1 MKKLLVPCD
10 GSEGAAH
17 AVRHAAARACAEP
30 ATAIHLL
37 HVIKPMTPVALS
49 EALSSDRLDERFPPQ
64 AAMALEPAVAVVTQA
79 GIPCVLHCRFGAPAS
94 EIAACTRD
102 TAFDEVVMDTRGR
115 GALASLVLG
124 SVTAEVAALVE
135 LPLTVVGEAPRPAA
149 PDAAQKILVPIDG
162 SQGAQRALRYAAAR
176 AGARPGMRLE
186 LLHVLDPTTSRAY
199 LGLPPQE
206 LARRAP
212 EAFHHVLRPARDFL
226 DSAGIPYETHC
237 RVGDPATQIA
247 GHLADAG
254 SAGVVMGTRGLGA
267 AGNLLI
273 GSVASRVVYYAHVPV
288 TLVK

>member
-10 GSEGAAH
+10 GSESAAH
-17 AVRHAAARACAEP
+17 AVRHAAARAAAEP

-37 HVIKPMTPVALS
+37 HVIQPMTAVALS

-64 AAMALEPAVAVVTQA
+64 AAMALEPALAALAQA
-79 GIPCVLHCRFGAPAS
+79 GIPCAVHCRFGAPAG

-102 TAFDEVVMDTRGR
+102 IACDEVVMGTRGR

-135 LPLTVVGEAPRPAA
+135 LPLTVVGEAPRAA
-149 PDAAQKILVPIDG
+149 AGDAAQKILVPIDG
-162 SQGAQRALRYAAAR
+162 SQCAQRALRYAAAH
-176 AGARPGMRLE
+176 AGTRPGIRLE

-199 LGLPPQE
+199 LGLHPQE
-206 LARRAP
+206 LAHGAP
-212 EAFHHVLRPARDFL
+212 EAFHHVMRPAREFL
-226 DSAGIPYETHC
+226 DIAGIPYETHC

-247 GHLADAG
+247 DHLADAG

-273 GSVASRVVYYAHVPV
+273 GSVAARVVYYAHVPV

>member
-10 GSEGAAH
+10 GSESAAH
-17 AVRHAAARACAEP
+17 AVRHAAARAAAEP

-37 HVIKPMTPVALS
+37 HVIQPMTAVALS

-64 AAMALEPAVAVVTQA
+64 AAMALEPALAALGQV
-79 GIPCVLHCRFGAPAS
+79 GIPCALHCRFGAPAG
-94 EIAACTRD
+94 EIAACAHD
-102 TAFDEVVMDTRGR
+102 TACDEVIMGTRRR

-124 SVTAEVAALVE
+124 SVTAAVAALVD

-149 PDAAQKILVPIDG
+149 DDAAQKILVPLDG
-162 SQGAQRALRYAAAR
+162 SESAQRALRYAAAH

-199 LGLPPQE
+199 LGLTPQE
-206 LARRAP
+206 LAHHAP
-212 EAFHHVLRPARDFL
+212 EAFHHVLRPARAFL
-226 DSAGIPYETHC
+226 DSAGIRYETHC

-267 AGNLLI
+267 AGNLLL